1 MFRYLRAWFDKHFSD
16 PQVVIL
22 ALVLLIGLAIVVFA
36 GRLLAPLIASVI
48 VAYLLEG
55 VVRTLE
61 RRHVPRFPAVIL
73 VFCLF
78 LSLFISMMLLLV
90 PLLAGQLS
98 QLARELP
105 AIVGKSQILLLQLP
119 ERYPQI
125 FSEQQINELLFSI
138 RQNLTSF
145 GQQIVLMSLS
155 SAVQLATLLVYLVL
169 VPLLVF
175 FMLKDKKKIIDWFLR
190 FLPDERRLVN
200 SVWADVNAGIGNYV
214 RGKFI
219 EILIVWAVSFAVF
232 SVLGLPY
239 AMLLSLVTGLSVIVP
254 YVGAALV
261 TIPVAAVAYF
271 EFGMAPT
278 FWYVLAAYGVIQ
290 FLDGNLL
297 APLLFSEV
305 VNLHP
310 VATIAAVLIFGG
322 IWGLWGVFFAIPLA
336 TLIAAVLNAWPSGDD
351 ERRAILLEHLVDGP
365 PPAAERVD
373 E

>member
-1 MFRYLRAWFDKHFSD
+1 MFHYLRAWFDRHFSD

-22 ALVLLIGLAIVVFA
+22 AMVLLVGLAIVVFA
-36 GRLLAPLIASVI
+36 GRLLAPLIASLI
-48 VAYLLEG
+48 LAYLLEG
-55 VVRTLE
+55 AVRQLV
-61 RRHVPRFPAVIL
+61 RYGMPRFTAVIL

-78 LSLFISMMLLLV
+78 LSLFIAIMLLLL

-105 AIVGKSQILLLQLP
+105 AIATKAQALLIQLP

-125 FSEQQINELLFSI
+125 FSEQQINELLASI
-138 RQNLTSF
+138 RQNLTVF
-145 GQQIVLMSLS
+145 GQQVVLVSLS
-155 SAVQLATLLVYLVL
+155 SAVQLMTLLVYLVL

-175 FMLKDKKKIIDWFLR
+175 FMLKDKNNIVAWFLT
-190 FLPDERRLVN
+190 FLPRERSLVN
-200 SVWADVNAGIGNYV
+200 SVWLDVDAGIGNYV

-219 EILIVWAVSFAVF
+219 EILIVWVVSYIVF
-232 SVLGLPY
+232 SLLDLPY
-239 AMLLSLVTGLSVIVP
+239 AMLLSLATGLSVIVP
-254 YVGAALV
+254 YVGAAII

-271 EFGMAPT
+271 EFGVAPA
-278 FWYVLAAYGVIQ
+278 FWYVLAAYAVIQ

-310 VATIAAVLIFGG
+310 VAIISAVLIFGG

-336 TLIAAVLNAWPSGDD
+336 TLIAAVLNAWPTQEDQNADNTNASPEQGN
-351 ERRAILLEHLVDGP
+351 A
-365 PPAAERVD
+365 
-373 E
+373 